1 MKKYSQYVFVCMMGW
16 VFLKPASA
24 QDPQF
29 SQYYSAPLVLSPS
42 FAGNSLGSRAFVNY
56 RDQWAKLPGS
66 FVTYSLAL
74 DNNFYRINSGIGLV
88 VLRDM
93 VGAAKYGSTMVKGLY
108 SYRFNFNEDW
118 RIRPGISFSWEQR
131 SISFSRVVFPDQI
144 TSDGETHTSIET
156 LPEPF
161 YFFDAGA
168 SAVIYNKRMWFGL
181 DVNHLM
187 RPNISLERMDSRAAI
202 QWSQF
207 GGVNFRLNRGL
218 SSSPEALSV
227 NYLFKAAR
235 NFYQF
240 DAGVN
245 WYRSPLMIG
254 VGWRGLPAFTANY
267 ASYDAVIFTVGLTF
281 NNISVGYSYDFTV
294 SSLGPSTGGSHE
306 ITFTISFNEGQKSDK
321 KSSIPCPDTVR
332 RLMFVNKEPYR

>member
-1 MKKYSQYVFVCMMGW
+1 
-16 VFLKPASA
+16 
-24 QDPQF
+24 
-29 SQYYSAPLVLSPS
+29 
-42 FAGNSLGSRAFVNY
+42 
-56 RDQWAKLPGS
+56 
-66 FVTYSLAL
+66 
-74 DNNFYRINSGIGLV
+74 
-88 VLRDM
+88 
-93 VGAAKYGSTMVKGLY
+93 MVKALY
-108 SYRFNFNEDW
+108 SYRFNITDDW

-131 SISFSRVVFPDQI
+131 SISFKHVIFPDQI
-144 TSDGETHTSIET
+144 TVDGETHTSIEK

-168 SAVIYNKRMWFGL
+168 SAVLYNKRMWFGL

-187 RPNISLERMDSRAAI
+187 RPNISLERMDSRAAM

-207 GGVNFRLNRGL
+207 GGINFRLNRGL
-218 SSSPEALSV
+218 SSAPEALSV
-227 NYLFKAAR
+227 NYLFKMAR

-254 VGWRGLPAFTANY
+254 VAWRGLPAFTANY
-267 ASYDAVIFTVGLTF
+267 AAYDAVIFTVGLTF

-306 ITFTISFNEGQKSDK
+306 ITFSISFNEGQKLDR

-332 RLMFVNKEPYR
+332 RLMFADKEPYR